1 MLKVICSISLL
12 FSSIVLTACGQSGAL
27 QLPSDPNHDK
37 RAKYLLYKNDASQY
51 QSSSDQKDD
60 DTQVENSTS
69 SSQ

>member
-37 RAKYLLYKNDASQY
+37 RARYLLYKNDASQS